1 MLTEHERMQ
10 LIDNYR
16 RAPRSVVG
24 LLLTCVAGL
33 LIVVAM
39 ALIGVDIQSFG
50 IAQAPH
56 QSTSS
61 R

>member
-10 LIDNYR
+10 LTEDYR
-16 RAPRSVVG
+16 RTPRSVVR
-24 LLLTCVAGL
+24 LLLTCGAGL
-33 LIVVAM
+33 LIVIAM

-56 QSTSS
+56 HSTA